1 LLADRRMA
9 LIGRSPPDPGEA
21 ARVLAEFLVVC
32 LCAEWCGV
40 CREYRSLFEAMAQR
54 FPMASFHW
62 LDIESDAE
70 QLGDLE
76 VDNFPTLILKRQQA
90 ILFYGA
96 MEPCAAHLERT
107 LGAFLQQSPAQSRE
121 YAFASAER
129 REWQQNEDLLRLG
142 PDHPGRVSVE
152 AVAGTI

>member
-1 LLADRRMA
+1 MT
-9 LIGRSPPDPGEA
+9 LIGQPQPDPGEA
-21 ARVLAEFLVVC
+21 GCALAEFLIVC

-40 CREYRSLFEAMAQR
+40 CREYRSRFEATARQ

-62 LDIESDAE
+62 LDTESDAE

-76 VDNFPTLILKRQQA
+76 VDNFPTLIIKRQQA

-107 LGAFLQQSPAQSRE
+107 LGAFLQQSPAQSQE
-121 YAFASAER
+121 YAFASAAR
-129 REWQQNEDLLRLG
+129 RDWQQNEDLLRLG
-142 PDHPGRVSVE
+142 PDHPGRVSVR
-152 AVAGTI
+152 AVTGTN